1 VYDVPIYPIPLFEDF
16 DRILHKKVLHF
27 EQGFGI
33 PDTLLYQPKVVFLAA
48 MVKQPQE
55 EQLQGGVLYP
65 DYMLLGQKPEVLVI

>member
-1 VYDVPIYPIPLFEDF
+1 M
-16 DRILHKKVLHF
+16 LHF